1 MSDNRNEKAIR
12 ILLIDDEVD
21 LVTYLGQRLQKRRH
35 LVSTATNGPDGI
47 ELAKKQVFDVAL
59 VDLKM
64 PEMDGIAVMA
74 ELQALQPYL
83 EAIMLTGHGSHN
95 SALLAGKLNAYRYLI
110 KPYDFDKLLETI
122 RAAYG
127 ERRDRLRRDYQQKFD
142 TLIKGNVSPHEIIVQ
157 GEKLRHEYEQD

>member
-95 SALLAGKLNAYRYLI
+95 SALQAGKLNAYRYLI
-110 KPYDFDKLLETI
+110 KPYDFDKLVEQI
-122 RAAYG
+122 EEAAATRCARLR
-127 ERRDRLRRDYQQKFD
+127 EDFQRKLDEVINSNASPREIISESDRLRR
-142 TLIKGNVSPHEIIVQ
+142 
-157 GEKLRHEYEQD
+157 EYEQD

>member
-1 MSDNRNEKAIR
+1 
-12 ILLIDDEVD
+12 
-21 LVTYLGQRLQKRRH
+21 VTYLGQRLQKRHH

-74 ELQALQPYL
+74 ELHAIQPYL

-95 SALLAGKLNAYRYLI
+95 SALQAGKLNAYRYLI

-127 ERRDRLRRDYQQKFD
+127 ERRDRLRRDYQRRAAGS
-142 TLIKGNVSPHEIIVQ
+142 TAARLSAEIRHPDQ
-157 GEKLRHEYEQD
+157 GQRFTPRDHRPGREAPARL